1 METILCSFAL
11 KPVRAMVPA
20 SRLRAKPCVAGVVEL
35 KDGRLMM
42 FMRTKRLRRSSFK
55 AHAKAD
61 GERRTQNG

>member
-42 FMRTKRLRRSSFK
+42 FMRTDAGSQSRYIGTVQATKKLVC
-55 AHAKAD
+55 
-61 GERRTQNG
+61 